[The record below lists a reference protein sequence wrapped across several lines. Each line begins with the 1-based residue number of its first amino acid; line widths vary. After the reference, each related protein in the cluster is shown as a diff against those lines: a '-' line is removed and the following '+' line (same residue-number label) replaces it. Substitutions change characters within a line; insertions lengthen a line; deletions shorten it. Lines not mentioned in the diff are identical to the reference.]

1 LNNNN
6 NNKQFINNLKNK
18 NQPAMMKTT
27 LEKIEVIKKNG
38 YQLDFANV
46 FNHTFENYKKIALYA
61 GLMIFVFS
69 ILMGVIVSGVVIV
82 TIGASALNQHAIENL
97 KPENFTVSYMAIY
110 IISLLVLTC
119 LLSPFVAGLIKMAHC
134 AEKDEEFHVATAF
147 EYYKAPY
154 FKEII
159 TATFLIALLGS
170 VLPAIIEFSGIKFVS
185 TLITMVVSFLTFLTI
200 PLIIFGDLKAIDAIK
215 SSAIIVSKQPLV
227 LIGLLIV
234 GGIASMVGFIGCCI
248 GVFFTIPFIYSMYY
262 AIYTAIIGIDSE
274 TELQ

>member
-1 LNNNN
+1 
-6 NNKQFINNLKNK
+6 
-18 NQPAMMKTT
+18 M
-27 LEKIEVIKKNG
+27 VI
-38 YQLDFANV
+38 YVL
-46 FNHTFENYKKIALYA
+46 T
-61 GLMIFVFS
+61 MI
-69 ILMGVIVSGVVIV
+69 
-82 TIGASALNQHAIENL
+82 
-97 KPENFTVSYMAIY
+97 
-110 IISLLVLTC
+110 IISC

-159 TATFLIALLGS
+159 TATLLIALFGS
-170 VLPAIIEFSGIKFVS
+170 VLPTLIEFTGIKFVG

-200 PLIIFGDLKAIDAIK
+200 PLIIFGDLKAVDAIK
-215 SSAIIVSKQPLV
+215 SSAIVVSKQPLV

-248 GVFFTIPFIYSMYY
+248 GVFFTIPFMYSMYY

-274 TELQ
+274 TELE